1 MCFGDGGAKK
11 AQRAAE
17 AAEQQRQARISG
29 NVSRINS
36 AFAGRE
42 SQYSDFVKALREQA
56 STQLGRMRAD
66 ATRNSKFA
74 LARGGLTG
82 GSAAIDAAGVL
93 KREGDEA
100 VLGTERQVQSKLGQ
114 LKSADEAS
122 RLQMIGMAQ
131 SGSDIGNAA
140 QQTASALRANILG
153 AQSANVVEGL
163 GDVFGQTAATYRAQQ
178 EAAARRR
185 GLKEAEI
192 YAAPGRR

>member
-1 MCFGDGGAKK
+1 MCLSSSNK
-11 AQRAAE
+11 AQKAAE
-17 AAEQQRQARISG
+17 RSEAARSARVSS

-42 SQYSDFVKALREQA
+42 SQYADFVNALREQA
-56 STQLGRMRAD
+56 NTQLGRLRTD
-66 ATRNSKFA
+66 AARNTKFA

-82 GSAAIDAAGVL
+82 GSAAVDAGGVL

-100 VLGTERQVQSKLGQ
+100 ALGAEREVQSRLGS
-114 LKSADEAS
+114 LRSADEAS
-122 RLQMIGMAQ
+122 RLQMISLAQ
-131 SGSDIGNAA
+131 SGGDVGNAA

-153 AQSANVVEGL
+153 AQSNNLVQGL
-163 GDVFGQTAATYRAQQ
+163 GDVFGQTAANYRAQQ